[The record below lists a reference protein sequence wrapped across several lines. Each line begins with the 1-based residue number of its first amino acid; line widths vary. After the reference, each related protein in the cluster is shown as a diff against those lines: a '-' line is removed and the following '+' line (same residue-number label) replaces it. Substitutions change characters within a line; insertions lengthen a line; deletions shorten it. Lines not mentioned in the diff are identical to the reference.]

1 MLGFLFGAKL
11 RKKKKVKKPIKLK
24 NNKSTAKTLKGGHIY
39 MGTLSIKI
47 NNKVRKFR
55 IRKGNRVK
63 IGKSIY
69 QIKAKREG
77 SRVNLKK
84 ISKRKKTLTRRRRV

>member
-1 MLGFLFGAKL
+1 LVFFGAKL

-24 NNKSTAKTLKGGHIY
+24 NNQSTAKTLKGGPIY

-47 NNKVRKFR
+47 NNKVRRFR
-55 IRKGNRVK
+55 IRKGYRVK

-69 QIKAKREG
+69 QIKNNRGG

-84 ISKRKKTLTRRRRV
+84 ISKRKKTLGSRRRR

>member
-11 RKKKKVKKPIKLK
+11 RKKKKVIFKLK

-47 NNKVRKFR
+47 NNKVRRFR